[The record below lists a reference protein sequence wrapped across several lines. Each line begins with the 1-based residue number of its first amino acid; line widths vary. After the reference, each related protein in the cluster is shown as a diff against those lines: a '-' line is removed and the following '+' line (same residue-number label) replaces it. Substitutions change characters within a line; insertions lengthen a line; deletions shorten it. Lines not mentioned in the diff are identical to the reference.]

1 MTDTEIIAEV
11 IAREGGY
18 VDHPND
24 NGHATKYGI
33 TAVTLG
39 QWRKL
44 GRPATRAEVRALTSA
59 EAADIYRVRYVQN
72 PGFDRIVFQPLRVQL
87 IDFGVNSGPE
97 RAIRWLQRVCRV
109 TPVDGVLGAKTA
121 DAVNALPGWL
131 VNDALVGARLFM
143 VDATSDA
150 PDQKEFEEGWENRAL
165 LFFLSRPGGAEV
177 VRA

>member
-1 MTDTEIIAEV
+1 MTDEQIIAEV
-11 IAREGGY
+11 IEREGGFAD
-18 VDHPND
+18 VAND
-24 NGHATKYGI
+24 RGSFTKYGI
-33 TAVTLG
+33 TAATLG

-109 TPVDGVLGAKTA
+109 APVDGVLGQATA
-121 DAVNALPGWL
+121 AAVNALPGWL
-131 VNDALVGARLFM
+131 VNEALVAARLYM

-150 PDQKEFEEGWENRAL
+150 PDQKAFEEGWENRAL
-165 LFFLSRPGGAEV
+165 SFFLSRPGGAEV